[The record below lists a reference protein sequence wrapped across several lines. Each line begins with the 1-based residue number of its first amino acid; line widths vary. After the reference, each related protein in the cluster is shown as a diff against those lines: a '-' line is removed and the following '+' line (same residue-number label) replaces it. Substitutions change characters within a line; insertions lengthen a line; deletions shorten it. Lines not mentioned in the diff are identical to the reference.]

1 MSLIRM
7 FASVPVRPLRILVT
21 KSKTILLAGI
31 VSRYCVHNPLSN
43 SPIVSAHQVRPTQ
56 PMGWTSENVAED
68 FNITREQMDE
78 LACLSHN
85 RAEAAQRAGLF
96 KDEIAPVQV
105 RSSDGKSIVVSE
117 DDTIRKGTT
126 IEALAK
132 IRSAFPQFGKGQTTG
147 GNASQITDGGAAV
160 LLMKRR
166 KANQLGLR

>member
-1 MSLIRM
+1 
-7 FASVPVRPLRILVT
+7 
-21 KSKTILLAGI
+21 
-31 VSRYCVHNPLSN
+31 
-43 SPIVSAHQVRPTQ
+43 
-56 PMGWTSENVAED
+56 MGWTSENVAED

-85 RAEAAQRAGLF
+85 RAEAAQKAGLF
-96 KDEIAPVQV
+96 KDEIIPVEV
-105 RSSDGKSIVVSE
+105 RTSDGKRIVVDE

-126 IEALAK
+126 AEGLAK

-166 KANQLGLR
+166 KAKELGLR